1 MNGGAVRM
9 VTNKRLKAGAGVA
22 GGLLVAWAVVAALGL
37 AGYLGWQV
45 ELFANFSIV
54 PILAV
59 GLGALLLVW
68 CGSRVA
74 AALGGVA
81 MVVVAAGLI
90 VPKPVLPPGNPKEP
104 ALKFA
109 TWNAYLGQLDPKAA
123 LRWIESAKPDV
134 IAFTEITQQLHGI
147 LEKLLKSQY
156 PYTLG
161 DPRSGPG
168 GLAIFSK
175 IPITQWGQNEQ
186 RAGFGWCDLQWPN
199 GPVCRV
205 IIVHP
210 PSPVHGAWYGGR
222 ARTLHA
228 IAVQVVRDTQP
239 TIVLGDFN
247 STWADTDFRAFLSR
261 TGLAPASGYLSTW
274 HAALPELLRIP
285 IDHVLARPQ
294 DFRAITAEAGTEGG
308 GSDHLPV
315 MAGISLAPKVRP
327 DHPQPRKHP
336 GRETPADDEN

>member
-1 MNGGAVRM
+1 MNGGTVRM
-9 VTNKRLKAGAGVA
+9 VTESRLRAGAGVA
-22 GGLLVAWAVVAALGL
+22 GGLLAAWAVVAATGL
-37 AGYLGWQV
+37 AGYLGWLA
-45 ELFANFSIV
+45 ELPANFPIV

-59 GLGALLLVW
+59 GFGAALLVW
-68 CGSRVA
+68 CGSRIA
-74 AALGGVA
+74 AAFGGVA
-81 MVVVAAGLI
+81 MVAVAAALI
-90 VPKPVLPPGNPKEP
+90 LPKPVLPVGESHSPM
-104 ALKFA
+104 LKFA
-109 TWNAYLGQLDPKAA
+109 TWNAYLGELDPKAA
-123 LRWIESAKPDV
+123 FRWIESAKPDV
-134 IAFTEITQQLHGI
+134 IAFTEITQQLHGT
-147 LEKLLKSQY
+147 LEKLLKEQY
-156 PYTLG
+156 PYELG
-161 DPRSGPG
+161 DPRSGPS

-175 IPITQWGQNEQ
+175 IPIANWKRNEA
-186 RAGFGWCDLQWPN
+186 RAYYAWCDLQWP
-199 GPVCRV
+199 GGAVCRV

-239 TIVLGDFN
+239 LIVLGDFN

-327 DHPQPRKHP
+327 DRPQAPKQP
-336 GRETPADDEN
+336 GVETPVDGN